1 MLSSIRELLKRAW
14 GFAAQSQDTMPCDDM
29 GRRIIEQTP
38 EGYWV
43 QEGDDGRKVYVEACR
58 PPGAF

>member
-1 MLSSIRELLKRAW
+1 
-14 GFAAQSQDTMPCDDM
+14 MPCDDM